1 MGLTEKEQSGRNY
14 LKEKKPLVF
23 EKVSKFTEKFQ
34 RGESIAI
41 IQLQYNYICNMKCE
55 HCSIKRFQ
63 GANQNRRL
71 TPKDVGRIA
80 EQADE
85 MGLARFVISGGE
97 PTIFPDLEEIVNEIN
112 PEKFYINCDTNGWL
126 LAEKAEYL
134 KSIGIDRMQLSID
147 SLDPEEH
154 DAFRHMPGAHARAL
168 EGIKVCQEVGLPL
181 YIQTVVTK
189 ERLHSEEFIQFLK
202 YFNGM
207 GLNVFVGEEVSG
219 MHAFDARIWAGHGM
233 HWRESVPFCDAVWR
247 RPSVSVY
254 PYLDWKCVR
263 QQPKGY
269 HTDGDEHLSFWGAS
283 GYVPDRGGFGLYS
296 KIRGGQDLS

>member
-97 PTIFPDLEEIVNEIN
+97 PTIFPDLEEIVNEITG
-112 PEKFYINCDTNGWL
+112 CS
-126 LAEKAEYL
+126 LALTAWIPR
-134 KSIGIDRMQLSID
+134 SMTRSAICR
-147 SLDPEEH
+147 
-154 DAFRHMPGAHARAL
+154 ARMPGR
-168 EGIKVCQEVGLPL
+168 
-181 YIQTVVTK
+181 
-189 ERLHSEEFIQFLK
+189 
-202 YFNGM
+202 
-207 GLNVFVGEEVSG
+207 
-219 MHAFDARIWAGHGM
+219 
-233 HWRESVPFCDAVWR
+233 
-247 RPSVSVY
+247 
-254 PYLDWKCVR
+254 
-263 QQPKGY
+263 
-269 HTDGDEHLSFWGAS
+269 
-283 GYVPDRGGFGLYS
+283 
-296 KIRGGQDLS
+296 